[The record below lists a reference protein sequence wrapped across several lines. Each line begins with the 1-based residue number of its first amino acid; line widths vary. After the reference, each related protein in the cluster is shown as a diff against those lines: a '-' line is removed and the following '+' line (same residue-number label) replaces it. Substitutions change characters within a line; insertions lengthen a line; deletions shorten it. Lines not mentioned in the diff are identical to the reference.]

1 MDEYAV
7 EIERLFRM
15 MFEDANERRLLLDA
29 VDTLNWP
36 LALRLLGVISSIPR
50 MVLPLLLLVVL
61 LSSFSYAILTRA
73 QVGRWIPSQLR
84 NGLSQWRRYRAIPH
98 LGVAQTLCHEFYG
111 WREDIW
117 RFVRAGILNA
127 QEKEGVVKTSR
138 KWSPSSPSRGQD
150 L

>member
-61 LSSFSYAILTRA
+61 LSSFS
-73 QVGRWIPSQLR
+73 
-84 NGLSQWRRYRAIPH
+84 
-98 LGVAQTLCHEFYG
+98 
-111 WREDIW
+111 
-117 RFVRAGILNA
+117 
-127 QEKEGVVKTSR
+127 
-138 KWSPSSPSRGQD
+138 
-150 L
+150 